1 MRLAVTLVA
10 LGFICAMAFG
20 TVYVLLTEGPDVI
33 SGIGVLIVALLA
45 FGVLGALSE
54 PADRGG
60 KRR

>member
-1 MRLAVTLVA
+1 VRLAVTLVS

-20 TVYVLLTEGPDVI
+20 TVYVLMTEGPDLI

-54 PADRGG
+54 PADRRR